1 MMISWGAAGLGKQVL
16 GSAFGLALG
25 VCQLPD
31 DGVAYIRSMSGTA
44 CVRARASEDV
54 GVAPGS
60 GEGAVKVVAGSGSI
74 GIHFSP
80 FLSIQAQGNVRGT
93 SRFNG
98 AETGWSLLPEGI
110 TRQFDHLVLRIGNPA
125 LHSFRATL
133 GDQRLPFGI
142 DANPADDLWLVA
154 EERIYWG
161 SLTRG
166 AVLTFDN
173 LIDAELDVGLSTE
186 DLEESSPPRLSARLM
201 YDLSFFERARLVMSI
216 AEDSGVRRYGFGF
229 ISTSRSGDVTQFEVV
244 RLNAPDQ
251 VLDSGFRRLFRFAV
265 DAADRSWWFVYDEDR
280 LRTQSVLAGYRYF
293 LPSNIIGNS
302 NSFALRFSLGRVRS
316 LNPVIKSR
324 FIASVGVE
332 ANL

>member
-1 MMISWGAAGLGKQVL
+1 MISWGAAGLGKQLL
-16 GSAFGLALG
+16 GSAFGLAMG

-31 DGVAYIRSMSGTA
+31 DGVAYIRAMSGVV

-80 FLSIQAQGNVRGT
+80 LLAIQGQGSIRGT

-110 TRQFDHLVLRIGNPA
+110 TRRGDHLVLRIGNPA

-154 EERIYWG
+154 EDRIYWG
-161 SLTRG
+161 SVARS

-173 LIDAELDVGLSTE
+173 LIDAELNVGLSTAGL
-186 DLEESSPPRLSARLM
+186 DKSSPPRLSARLM

-229 ISTSRSGDVTQFEVV
+229 VSTSRSGDITQFEVT
-244 RLNAPDQ
+244 RLNAPDE
-251 VLDSGFRRLFRFAV
+251 VLDAGFRRLFRFAV

-280 LRTQSVLAGYRYF
+280 LRTQSLLAGYRYF
-293 LPSNIIGNS
+293 LPAPTAENPD
-302 NSFALRFSLGRVRS
+302 SFALRFSVGRIRS

-324 FIASVGVE
+324 FIASIGVE
-332 ANL
+332 ADL

>member
-1 MMISWGAAGLGKQVL
+1 MISWGATGLGKQVL

-31 DGVAYIRSMSGTA
+31 DGVAYIRSISGMA
-44 CVRARASEDV
+44 CVRARVSEDL
-54 GVAPGS
+54 GIAPGS
-60 GEGAVKVVAGSGSI
+60 GEGAVKVLAGSGSV

-80 FLSIQAQGNVRGT
+80 LLAIQGQGSIRGT

-98 AETGWSLLPEGI
+98 AEHGWSLLPEGI
-110 TRQFDHLVLRIGNPA
+110 SRRGDHLVLRIGNPA
-125 LHSFRATL
+125 FHSFRATL
-133 GDQRLPFGI
+133 GDQRLPFGV

-154 EERIYWG
+154 EDRVYWG
-161 SLTRG
+161 SVMRS

-173 LIDAELDVGLSTE
+173 LSDTELDLGLSTNDFE
-186 DLEESSPPRLSARLM
+186 KSNPPRLSARLM
-201 YDLSFFERARLVMSI
+201 YDLSFFERARLVMSV
-216 AEDSGVRRYGFGF
+216 AEESGVRRYGFGF

-251 VLDSGFRRLFRFAV
+251 VLDAGFRRLFRFAV

-302 NSFALRFSLGRVRS
+302 NSFALRFSLGRIRS
-316 LNPVIKSR
+316 LNPSIKSR
-324 FIASVGVE
+324 FIASIGME
-332 ANL
+332 ADL